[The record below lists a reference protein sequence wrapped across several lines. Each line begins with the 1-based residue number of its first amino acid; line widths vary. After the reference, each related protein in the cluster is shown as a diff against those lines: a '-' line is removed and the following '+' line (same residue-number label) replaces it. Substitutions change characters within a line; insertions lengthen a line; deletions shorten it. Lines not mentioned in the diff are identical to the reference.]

1 MDTLVIDIDNTITIE
16 SGCDY
21 NEKAVNKEIVKKM
34 REAKRLGYEIILYTS
49 RNMNSYKKD
58 IAKINKNTLPI
69 ILEWLDK
76 NHVPYD
82 GIVVGKPWCGKN
94 GFYVDDK
101 AIRPDEFINL
111 NFSDINKLVGN
122 E

>member
-16 SGCDY
+16 SDCDY
-21 NEKAVNKEIVKKM
+21 SEKAVNTEIVKKM
-34 REAKRLGYEIILYTS
+34 KEAKRLGYEIILYTS
-49 RNMNSYKKD
+49 RNMNTYKKD
-58 IAKINKNTLPI
+58 IAKINKYTLPI
-69 ILEWLDK
+69 ILDWLDK
-76 NHVPYD
+76 NNVPYD

-111 NFSDINKLVGN
+111 SFSDINKLVGN

>member
-16 SGCDY
+16 SDCDY
-21 NEKAVNKEIVKKM
+21 SEKAVNTEIVKKM
-34 REAKRLGYEIILYTS
+34 KEAKRLGYEIILYTS
-49 RNMNSYKKD
+49 RNMNTHQKD

-69 ILEWLDK
+69 ILDWLDK

-82 GIVVGKPWCGKN
+82 GIIVGKPWCGKN

-111 NFSDINKLVGN
+111 SFPDINKLVGN

>member
-1 MDTLVIDIDNTITIE
+1 MDTLVIDIDNTIA
-16 SGCDY
+16 SNSNSHY
-21 NEKAVNKEIVKKM
+21 SEKVVNTKIVKKM
-34 REAKRLGYEIILYTS
+34 KEAKRLGYEIILYTS
-49 RNMNSYKKD
+49 RNMNTYKKD
-58 IAKINKNTLPI
+58 IAKINKHTLPI
-69 ILEWLDK
+69 ILDWLDK
-76 NHVPYD
+76 NNVPYD

-111 NFSDINKLVGN
+111 SFSDINKLVGN

>member
-16 SGCDY
+16 SDCDY
-21 NEKAVNKEIVKKM
+21 SEKAVNTEIVKKM
-34 REAKRLGYEIILYTS
+34 KEAKRLGYEIILYTS
-49 RNMNSYKKD
+49 RNMNTYKKD

-69 ILEWLDK
+69 ILDWLDK

-111 NFSDINKLVGN
+111 SFSDINKLVGN

>member
-16 SGCDY
+16 SDCDY
-21 NEKAVNKEIVKKM
+21 SEKAVNTEIVKKM
-34 REAKRLGYEIILYTS
+34 KEAKRLGYEIILYTS

-69 ILEWLDK
+69 ILDWLDK

-111 NFSDINKLVGN
+111 SFSDINKLVGN